1 MPHPAGLPD
10 LFLDRSLGRIQVP
23 TLLRE
28 AGLRLVTLAERYG
41 VPEDEGIADETWLA
55 DAGQRGE
62 AVFLKDARVRYNPA
76 EKDAI
81 RRHAVRCFC
90 LSRQDLTGA
99 EMAGRFL
106 TNLDSI
112 VTACQ
117 LPGPLVFA
125 VQERRIQSL
134 EI

>member
-28 AGLRLVTLAERYG
+28 AGLHLITLAERYG

-55 DAGQRGE
+55 DAGQRE
-62 AVFLKDARVRYNPA
+62 EVVFLKDARVRYNPG
-76 EKDAI
+76 EKDAV

-90 LSRQDLTGA
+90 LSRQDLTGV
-99 EMAGRFL
+99 EMADRFL

-112 VTACQ
+112 VRACQ
-117 LPGPLVFA
+117 LPGPFVFA
-125 VQERRIQSL
+125 VQQRRIQRL
-134 EI
+134 DL

>member
-1 MPHPAGLPD
+1 
-10 LFLDRSLGRIQVP
+10 
-23 TLLRE
+23 
-28 AGLRLVTLAERYG
+28 
-41 VPEDEGIADETWLA
+41 
-55 DAGQRGE
+55 
-62 AVFLKDARVRYNPA
+62 VRYNPA

-117 LPGPLVFA
+117 LPGPFVFA